1 MTQPLPLSVEHIFSM
16 DITVGPP
23 QMAGKGADGMELRIV
38 PVTGGTVSGPRLQ
51 GEVLGGTAADWLR
64 VEADGTAHID
74 VRLTIRAASG
84 GLVYVQYG
92 GIRTGA
98 PEVLAR
104 LAAGEN
110 VPPQDYYFR
119 TLLRFQSAAPEHAW
133 LTRTLG
139 VGVGQRPPSGPRY
152 DVYAVK

>member
-1 MTQPLPLSVEHIFSM
+1 MTQPLPLIVEHIFTM
-16 DITVGPP
+16 DITVGAP
-23 QMAGKGADGMELRIV
+23 QMAGKGADGMDLRIV
-38 PVTGGTVSGPRLQ
+38 PVTGGVVSGPALQ

-74 VRLTIRAASG
+74 VRLTIKAASG
-84 GLVYVQYG
+84 GLVYVQYA

-104 LAAGEN
+104 LGAGEA
-110 VPPQDYYFR
+110 VPASDYYFR
-119 TLLRFQSAAPEHAW
+119 TLMRFQTAAPDLAW
-133 LTRTLG
+133 LNRTLG

-152 DVYAVK
+152 DVYAVR

>member
-1 MTQPLPLSVEHIFSM
+1 MTGPLPLATAHIFTM
-16 DITVGPP
+16 ELAVGTP
-23 QMAGKGADGMELRIV
+23 QAVGRTADGMELRIV

-51 GEVLGGTAADWLR
+51 GEVLPGSAADWLR

-104 LAAGEN
+104 LAAGEA
-110 VPPQDYYFR
+110 VPPTDYYFR
-119 TLLRFQSAAPEHAW
+119 TLLRFQTGAADLAW
-133 LTRTLG
+133 LNRTLA
-139 VGVGQRPPSGPRY
+139 VGVGARPPAGPRY
-152 DVYAVK
+152 DVYAVL

>member
-1 MTQPLPLSVEHIFSM
+1 MTQPLPLHVEHIFTM
-16 DITVGPP
+16 DITVGAP
-23 QMAGKGADGMELRIV
+23 QMAGKGVDGMDLRIV
-38 PVTGGTVSGPRLQ
+38 PVTGGVVTGPALQ

-84 GLVYVQYG
+84 GLVYVQYA

-104 LAAGEN
+104 LGAGEA
-110 VPPQDYYFR
+110 VPASDYYFR
-119 TLLRFQSAAPEHAW
+119 TLMRFQTAAPDLAW

-152 DVYAVK
+152 DVYAVR

>member
-1 MTQPLPLSVEHIFSM
+1 MTADDALAILRGV
-16 DITVGPP
+16 PP
-23 QMAGKGADGMELRIV
+23 FD
-38 PVTGGTVSGPRLQ
+38 RL
-51 GEVLGGTAADWLR
+51 E
-64 VEADGTAHID
+64 
-74 VRLTIRAASG
+74 
-84 GLVYVQYG
+84 
-92 GIRTGA
+92 

-110 VPPQDYYFR
+110 VPPTEYYFR
-119 TLLRFQSAAPEHAW
+119 TLMRFQTAAPELAW